1 MNNKTKIVT
10 FCNDGYIDFCK
21 NWLKSVENV
30 GLQTDVLIFTLGKLS
45 YDEMKKTNVDVIRC
59 EDLFK
64 NLDHLAEEFI
74 EFETEKWC
82 DIMFLKL
89 KVIKYVLETGFDVL
103 FSDSDV
109 VFLKNDLLEIIKKT
123 TENADCSFQMER
135 NAKSDCVCA
144 GFFYIKSN
152 KRTINL
158 LDNENTK
165 NVCHY
170 NNDQNLLNI
179 RLYIASNNCRNKV
192 LAKCY
197 RHFLVSNSK
206 PRHYPNVD
214 PYTCEYFHNNH
225 GWDFTKS
232 IGFTWND
239 LNMDEYPWG
248 TRWLNMNKVRKKVS
262 KIVHYNGIIGNQNKI
277 KAMMQFGHWYI

>member
-1 MNNKTKIVT
+1 MINKTKIVT
-10 FCNDGYIDFCK
+10 FCNDGYINFCK

-30 GLQTDVLIFTLGKLS
+30 GLQTEVLIFTLGNLS

-59 EDLFK
+59 EDLFT
-64 NLDHLAEEFI
+64 NLDHIAEEFI

-158 LDNENTK
+158 LDIETTK

-179 RLYIASNNCRNKV
+179 RLYIASNNCRDKV

-197 RHFLVSNSK
+197 RHFLYSNLK
-206 PRHYPNVD
+206 PRHYPNVE
-214 PYTCEYFHNNH
+214 PYNCDFYHNNH
-225 GWDFTKS
+225 GCDFKKS
-232 IGFTWND
+232 IGFTWC
-239 LNMDEYPWG
+239 G
-248 TRWLNMNKVRKKVS
+248 LNMNIFPWGPKWKTMNQLDKSKVKM
-262 KIVHYNGIIGNQNKI
+262 VHYNGITGNKNKMNTM
-277 KAMMQFGHWYI
+277 KQYNHWYI

>member
-1 MNNKTKIVT
+1 MINKTKIVT
-10 FCNDGYIDFCK
+10 CINDGYIDFCK
-21 NWLKSVENV
+21 NWLKSVRNV
-30 GLQTDVLIFTLGKLS
+30 GFQDQVLIFTLGKKS
-45 YDEMKKTNVDVIRC
+45 YDEMKKTNVEVRRC
-59 EDLFK
+59 EDVFE
-64 NLDHLAEEFI
+64 NLNHISEEFI
-74 EFETEKWC
+74 EFGTENFC
-82 DIMFLKL
+82 DITFLKI
-89 KVIKYVLETGFDVL
+89 KVIKSVLEMGFDVL

-109 VFLKNDLLEIIKKT
+109 VFLKDDLLEIIKKT
-123 TENADCSFQMER
+123 TEDVDCSFQMER
-135 NAKSDCVCA
+135 DARSDCVNS
-144 GFFYIKSN
+144 GFFYTKSN

-158 LDNENTK
+158 MDIETTK
-165 NVCHY
+165 NICNYEH
-170 NNDQNLLNI
+170 DQNLINTRI
-179 RLYIASNNCRNKV
+179 YIASNNCRNKV

-248 TRWLNMNKVRKKVS
+248 TRWLNMNKERKKVS

-277 KAMMQFGHWYI
+277 NTMKQYNHWYI